1 MRETRFTDTDP
12 EFKAA
17 VPPTRRRPR
26 RLRRTALAALLTAAM
41 VLPLSAATRPQIPA
55 PPPAAL
61 PTPLTPATLTTAYTA
76 NRENAAEAA
85 RMAAAHGD
93 RSRAAADRALA
104 SPTRHLLHFDARG
117 TGRATEVLGDLAH
130 ATRVA
135 VLVPGSDTTLDTYAR
150 FHTAAESLYRRLTHE
165 APRTTPTAVVA
176 WLGYRTPAT
185 ISTTV
190 LTPGRAGQAAPHLR
204 EFIRE
209 LRTLT
214 APGPA
219 AVSLLCHSYGTVVC
233 ARAAPALA
241 GLGVTD
247 IAFVGS
253 PGTGADSA
261 AALHTSARVWAA
273 RGAGDWIADVPH
285 LRLGLF
291 GTTVG
296 FGTDPVSPS
305 FGARVFAAGPG
316 GHSDYFTPG
325 SASLANLARIAL
337 GETTE
342 VTRA

>member
-1 MRETRFTDTDP
+1 MADP
-12 EFKAA
+12 
-17 VPPTRRRPR
+17 VPASAPPLPTRRRPR
-26 RLRRTALAALLTAAM
+26 RLRRTALAALLTAAV

-61 PTPLTPATLTTAYTA
+61 PTPLTPATLATAYTA

-117 TGRATEVLGDLAH
+117 TGQATEVLGDLAH
-130 ATRVA
+130 AARVA

-150 FHTAAESLYRRLTHE
+150 FHTVAQSLYRRLTHE

-190 LTPGRAGQAAPHLR
+190 LTPGRADQAAPHLS

-233 ARAAPALA
+233 ARAAPALS

>member
-1 MRETRFTDTDP
+1 
-12 EFKAA
+12 
-17 VPPTRRRPR
+17 
-26 RLRRTALAALLTAAM
+26 M

-55 PPPAAL
+55 PPPATL
-61 PTPLTPATLTTAYTA
+61 TTPLTPATLTTAYQA

-85 RMAAAHGD
+85 RMAAADGD
-93 RSRAAADRALA
+93 VSRAAADRALA
-104 SPTRHLLHFDARG
+104 SPSRHLLRFDARG
-117 TGRATEVLGDLAH
+117 TGRATEVFGDLAP

-135 VLVPGSDTTLDTYAR
+135 VLGPGSDTTLDTYAR
-150 FHTAAESLYRRLTHE
+150 FHTMAASLYRRLTHE
-165 APRTTPTAVVA
+165 RPRTRTAVIA

-190 LTPGRAGQAAPHLR
+190 LTPGRADQAAPHLR

-214 APGPA
+214 APGPTA
-219 AVSLLCHSYGTVVC
+219 FALLCHSYGTAVC
-233 ARAAPALA
+233 ARAAPTLT

-247 IAFVGS
+247 IALVGS

-261 AALHTSARVWAA
+261 ADLHTSARIWAA
-273 RGAGDWIADVPH
+273 RGAGDWIAEVPH
-285 LRLGLF
+285 LHVDLF

-325 SASLANLARIAL
+325 SASLANLARIVL

>member
-1 MRETRFTDTDP
+1 MGRVLLGGLV
-12 EFKAA
+12 A
-17 VPPTRRRPR
+17 V
-26 RLRRTALAALLTAAM
+26 AV
-41 VLPLSAATRPQIPA
+41 VLPLSAAARPGIPA
-55 PPPAAL
+55 PPPATL
-61 PTPLTPATLTTAYTA
+61 PARLTPAALAGAYDA

-93 RSRAAADRALA
+93 PSRAAADRALA
-104 SPTRHLLHFDARG
+104 SPTRHLLRFDARG
-117 TGRATEVLGDLAH
+117 DGQVTEVLGDLAR

-135 VLVPGSDTTLDTYAR
+135 VLVPGSDTTLDTYTR
-150 FHTAAESLYRRLTHE
+150 FHTAAASLYRRLTHE
-165 APRTTPTAVVA
+165 APGGTRAAVVA
-176 WLGYRTPAT
+176 WLGYRAPAT

-190 LTPGRAGQAAPHLR
+190 LTTARADRAAPRLR
-204 EFIRE
+204 AFLRE

-214 APGPA
+214 APGPV

-233 ARAAPALA
+233 ARAAPTLT

-247 IAFVGS
+247 IALVGS

-273 RGAGDWIADVPH
+273 RGADDWIAEVPH
-285 LRLGLF
+285 VHADLF
-291 GTTVG
+291 GTAVG

-316 GHSDYFTPG
+316 GHSAYFTPG
-325 SASLANLARIAL
+325 SASLANLTRIVL